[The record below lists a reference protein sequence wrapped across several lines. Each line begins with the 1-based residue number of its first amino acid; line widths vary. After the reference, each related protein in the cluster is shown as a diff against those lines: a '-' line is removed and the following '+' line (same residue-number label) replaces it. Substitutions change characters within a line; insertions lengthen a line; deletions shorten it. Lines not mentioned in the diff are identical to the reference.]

1 MQTSPSTDSRK
12 INVMGACYDHYGQDD
27 VNEYHRDIARL
38 MKIAAKKGSKAVYE
52 LQRNLC
58 RNDLYYLLAY
68 ALGIQVMYSEENE
81 EEVNFHPWLFNRCRE
96 VQESPDFHVD
106 IWARG
111 HFKSTIITLGKTIQ
125 DILNN
130 PEITICI
137 YSYNKTIAQSFV
149 SQIRS
154 NLENS
159 EIKRLFPDIIPENPG
174 SGKYIE
180 TDDDGNMSSKKNKWS
195 DESFTVK
202 RKTNRKEPT
211 VSGYGLVNAQPT
223 GMHFDLLVYDDV
235 VTPDSVRTQATNEYT
250 FTQWQMSLNTGSGES
265 TKIRIIGTR
274 YHSRDAYFKILNPRF
289 EDTGEMG
296 GSKFSLRVYPCFDE
310 DGNAVLRTPAY
321 IEDKRQNMAG
331 FVFSS
336 QMLCNPLDGDSFK
349 FLDDWIPK
357 RIRQEDIEA
366 HKDRYNFY
374 IIVDP
379 ANTKKKTSDY
389 TSMVVIAASSD
400 KKYCIA
406 DIIYDKL
413 FPAERRDTLFK
424 LVTRWTNSR
433 AKPTVF
439 YESNG
444 MSADYH
450 MINEKMKE
458 TSFYFTMIAA
468 TTKPRLRADQRI
480 GGEPLKIQRIMA
492 LEPIF
497 RNGQIVFCEKTMHVN
512 YLKRTVNTTQY
523 VLDNE
528 YAAFPSGEHDDF
540 LDSLSRIAD
549 LDTGPLIVFPHKNFE
564 EDSVI
569 KERRKQRYVFDIGS
583 KSYRPW

>member
-1 MQTSPSTDSRK
+1 MLTSQNTGSK
-12 INVMGACYDHYGQDD
+12 KVNIMHACYDRFTQDD
-27 VNEYHRDIARL
+27 VNEYHSDISRL
-38 MKIAAKKGSKAVYE
+38 MKEAAKKGNKAVTE
-52 LQRNLC
+52 LQRSLC

-68 ALGIQVMYSEENE
+68 ALDIRLMYSDETDTEI
-81 EEVNFHPWLFNRCRE
+81 NFRPWLFNRCRE

-130 PEITICI
+130 PELAICI
-137 YSYNKTIAQSFV
+137 YSYNKTIAQAFV
-149 SQIRS
+149 AQIRS

-159 EIKRLFPDIIPENPG
+159 ELKRLFPDVIPENPG
-174 SGKYIE
+174 SGKYKE
-180 TDDDGNMSSKKNKWS
+180 EDEDGNVNTKKNKWS

-202 RKTNRKEPT
+202 RRTNRKEPT

-223 GMHFDLLVYDDV
+223 GMHFDLLIYDDV
-235 VTPDSVRTQATNEYT
+235 VTPDSVRTQAANEYT
-250 FTQWQMSLNTGSGES
+250 FSQWQMSLNTASGES
-265 TKIRIIGTR
+265 TRIRIIGTR
-274 YHSRDAYFKILNPRF
+274 YHSRDAYFKILNPEF
-289 EDTGEMG
+289 TDTGKMG
-296 GSKFSLRVYPCFDE
+296 GSKFSERVYPCFDE
-310 DGNAVLRTPAY
+310 DGNTVLYTPEY
-321 IEDKRQNMAG
+321 IEDKRRNMAG

-336 QMLCNPLDGDSFK
+336 QMLCNPLDGDSFR
-349 FLDDWIPK
+349 FLDEWIPM
-357 RIRQEDIEA
+357 RISQDLIEQN
-366 HKDRYNFY
+366 KDRYNFY

-389 TSMVVIAASSD
+389 TSMVTIAAASD
-400 KKYCIA
+400 RKYYVA

-413 FPAERRDTLFK
+413 YPAERRDTLFS
-424 LVTRWTNSR
+424 LVNRWTNSR

-450 MINEKMKE
+450 MINEKMKSDS
-458 TSFYFTMIAA
+458 SFFTMIAA
-468 TTKPRLRADQRI
+468 TTKPRLRVDQRI

-497 RNGQIVFCEKTMHVN
+497 RNGQVVFCNETVHRN
-512 YLKRTVNTTQY
+512 YQGQIVNTTQY

-528 YAAFPSGEHDDF
+528 YSQFPSGDHDDF

-549 LDTGPLIVFPHKNFE
+549 LDTGPQITFPRPSK
-564 EDSVI
+564 DD
-569 KERRKQRYVFDIGS
+569 KKQGLKPRNNSIFIINR
-583 KSYRPW
+583 KSYRPF